1 MRHFCCGLSEKREAR
16 SEKRE
21 ARSEKRE
28 ARSEKREARSE
39 KILLQFE
46 LIRKE
51 KPPEGGF
58 FIY

>member
-1 MRHFCCGLSEKREAR
+1 EAR

-28 ARSEKREARSE
+28 
-39 KILLQFE
+39 ILLQFP
-46 LIRKE
+46 LVRKE

-58 FIY
+58 FVSEY